1 MHCYIYLKLLLLID
15 NNRKR
20 SSAWNQWKNNFDTKI
35 DLIKTN
41 LREAYFKGVE
51 AVSKADAYFVKSEE
65 EFSDII
71 KANNIDADLKE
82 AFICGAQD
90 EASMNRTENDEEN
103 WIDEILSD
111 ILKTNLI
118 KADLQINFSRAN
130 LRGLELS
137 GVNLTGAILN
147 KVNLSIANLSGA
159 NLRGVNLRGV
169 NLSNANLSYAN
180 ISGANLREVN
190 LSKAKLHQS
199 YLCDTD
205 LSDANLSG
213 ANLTEANL
221 SKSNLIRADLSC
233 ANLNNTDLSNANL
246 LYANL
251 SGADLSFTN
260 LSESLL
266 LCADFI
272 GAIFEHTDFCNSFL
286 VDANFIRTNLS
297 GIDFSGA
304 DLTRAQ
310 LYGTD
315 LSQAE
320 LFKTNLFEADL
331 CRSTLI
337 QSNLSNSNITAT
349 NFYGSARDNW
359 IIEDVECDYFYND
372 PEGKIRI
379 PKKRNFKKGEFEKR
393 YKQLPEFEFI
403 FENGF
408 SPIDAFIIDQ
418 VVQAINDQKPQIE
431 LRLDS
436 FHSRGQSR
444 AVFTVIHKDYSKE
457 ALKLITYEYEKKII
471 SLEGKNEVLQALIS
485 SCINKPQQLIQG
497 KNIAIGENT
506 MGDNIQI
513 NSKGNIAFGKDNATV
528 NQTNIE
534 DATNNNEL
542 LKEIN
547 NLKDE
552 LSKITINQINKDA
565 IDFQFETLEYQA
577 KSDNKNA
584 LIMNNALE
592 SIKTIT
598 QGALGSS
605 MGVGLVEIFKRIG
618 MLIL

>member
-1 MHCYIYLKLLLLID
+1 MD
-15 NNRKR
+15 NSINHLAILRKGVD
-20 SSAWNQWKNNFDTKI
+20 AWNQWKNNFDTKI
-35 DLIKTN
+35 DRIKTN

-51 AVSKADAYFVKSEE
+51 AVSKADAFFVKSEE

-90 EASMNRTENDEEN
+90 EASMNRTEIDEEN

-147 KVNLSIANLSGA
+147 KVNLSSANLSGA
-159 NLRGVNLRGV
+159 NLRDV

-213 ANLTEANL
+213 ANLTEADL
-221 SKSNLIRADLSC
+221 SESNLMYADLSC
-233 ANLNNTDLSNANL
+233 ANLNNTDFCKANL

-251 SGADLSFTN
+251 SGADLSCTN
-260 LSESLL
+260 LSESFLYR
-266 LCADFI
+266 AAFV
-272 GAIFEHTDFCNSFL
+272 GAIFNLTNFRNSFL
-286 VDANFIRTNLS
+286 VEADFMRTDLS
-297 GIDFSGA
+297 GIDLSGA
-304 DLTRAQ
+304 DLTRTQ
-310 LYGTD
+310 LYGAD

-320 LFKTNLFEADL
+320 LFKTNLFEAHL

-542 LKEIN
+542 LLKEIN